1 MRSLLQRGALALG
14 AIIGLLG
21 SRPATANAQKAL
33 VYCPVSIDATGCNA
47 IVAALTGPAYPL
59 GVDRGYDGTDGT
71 VDLKAVDLFSY
82 SVFVVPSLA
91 DDSTSQPYAKLRDP
105 EVAEHLKAALIG
117 RIAMWSGTPD
127 QGATNRTMKDALIQ
141 NLAGWSGGAF
151 ATAKGPG
158 LVALLD
164 ASASTT
170 ARYDWLRGIAPVAVT
185 SDPNL
190 LIYSSVRA
198 LDPLAT
204 MILTSGAGMIVYANM
219 ATFGFQVPNGA
230 PGVSLD
236 AVGQTGTSQGGQV
249 VLVTME
255 AGNTGG
261 SLV

>member
-1 MRSLLQRGALALG
+1 MMRSFLQRAALVFGAVLG
-14 AIIGLLG
+14 VFATPAAI
-21 SRPATANAQKAL
+21 RAQKAL
-33 VYCPVSIDATGCNA
+33 VYCPVSVDATGCNA
-47 IVAALTGPAYPL
+47 IVTALTGPAYPL

-141 NLAGWSGGAF
+141 NLAAWAGEAF

-164 ASASTT
+164 ASASATS
-170 ARYDWLRGIAPVAVT
+170 RYDWVRGITPVPVT

-190 LIYSSVRA
+190 LIYSNVRA
-198 LDPLAT
+198 LDQRAT
-204 MILTSGAGMIVYANM
+204 TILTSGAGAIAY
-219 ATFGFQVPNGA
+219 
-230 PGVSLD
+230 S
-236 AVGQTGTSQGGQV
+236 
-249 VLVTME
+249 
-255 AGNTGG
+255 
-261 SLV
+261 